1 MTESDG
7 WLYRYEKT
15 HGDITYPSLYW
26 AAVPMVV
33 LGTVGL
39 LWTLPIPD
47 EFFEISP
54 LLNWGTTFLMAA
66 AVYYFI
72 ISVSLAIGLLPF
84 VVGVGGIQMWLTQS
98 DFSPLLNWGTTFL
111 MATAVYYFII
121 SVSLAIGML
130 PFVVGV
136 GGIQIW
142 LTQSDFSPLRVSLGL
157 LLAGII
163 GLWMGHRNQSSLR
176 PLLQDLQLM
185 MIGPAWILS
194 VIYRR
199 IGIPL

>member
-1 MTESDG
+1 MGAGIQYSNAFSVTAPERTLNSNAYVEYVTQGANTTMTETDG
-7 WLYRYEKT
+7 WLNQYEKT
-15 HGDITYPSLYW
+15 HADITYPALYW

-33 LGTVGL
+33 LGTVGF

-54 LLNWGTTFLMAA
+54 LLNWGTAFLMAA
-66 AVYYFI
+66 
-72 ISVSLAIGLLPF
+72 
-84 VVGVGGIQMWLTQS
+84 
-98 DFSPLLNWGTTFL
+98 
-111 MATAVYYFII
+111 AVYYFII

-136 GGIQIW
+136 GGVQMW
-142 LTQSDFSPLRVSLGL
+142 LAQSAFSPLRVSLGL

-163 GLWMGHRNQSSLR
+163 GLWMGHRNQTSLR
-176 PLLQDLQLM
+176 PLLQDLQMM

-194 VIYRR
+194 VLYRR